1 MIPSTRARGS
11 RIALS
16 AKIFN
21 LLQKTRAASRAGCLN
36 PAKPRAALSW
46 LMIRLE
52 TANALRAADTPV
64 TGRDALTK
72 GVDMDQPA
80 EFLLPILPFLVQVFP
95 TPGKETIAWGGFM
108 IIPRRRGVPGRRS
121 CRVDLRLGCRQGL
134 ERGEYRIRREFR
146 IQHARLRGLDLY
158 RNGARNKA
166 LARESHR
173 ERTVGGPFHFWRGGG
188 RYWRFR
194 EVCRQ

>member
-1 MIPSTRARGS
+1 MTKQPVLILGVEPRISISIARSLHQQRIPVA
-11 RIALS
+11 IAGLS
-16 AKIFN
+16 PQDPRMSSSAVRHF
-21 LLQKTRAASRAGCLN
+21 LQLPGYQ
-36 PAKPRAALSW
+36 
-46 LMIRLE
+46 
-52 TANALRAADTPV
+52 
-64 TGRDALTK
+64 
-72 GVDMDQPA
+72 DQAA

-121 CRVDLRLGCRQGL
+121 CGVDLRLGCRQGL

-173 ERTVGGPFHFWRGGG
+173 ERTVGRKLD
-188 RYWRFR
+188 
-194 EVCRQ
+194 

>member
-1 MIPSTRARGS
+1 MMSDETKEVSSPVCKHSRARQQDCLVS
-11 RIALS
+11 E
-16 AKIFN
+16 N
-21 LLQKTRAASRAGCLN
+21 LQPPSKTRAASRAGCLS

-64 TGRDALTK
+64 TGRDALTNS
-72 GVDMDQPA
+72 VDMDQPA
-80 EFLLPILPFLVQVFP
+80 EFLLPILSFLLEVFP

-173 ERTVGGPFHFWRGGG
+173 KRTVGRKLD
-188 RYWRFR
+188 
-194 EVCRQ
+194 

>member
-1 MIPSTRARGS
+1 MVATGKGRMMSAMKRRESHPRVCKHSRARQQDCLVS
-11 RIALS
+11 E
-16 AKIFN
+16 N
-21 LLQKTRAASRAGCLN
+21 LQPPSKTRAASRAGCLN

-121 CRVDLRLGCRQGL
+121 CRLDLRLGCRQGL
-134 ERGEYRIRREFR
+134 ERGEYRIWREFR
-146 IQHARLRGLDLY
+146 IQPARLPGLY
-158 RNGARNKA
+158 SNGARNKA
-166 LARESHR
+166 LAGDGNA
-173 ERTVGGPFHFWRGGG
+173 ERTVGRK
-188 RYWRFR
+188 
-194 EVCRQ
+194 